1 MIIVSASGAASLP
14 GTPFEGGSLLFE
26 FKERSIDSRGLTWSK
41 LPGGKG
47 FKASS
52 DGLELRCLD
61 GKSSFSFEVLKRSPG
76 TLHLCGISLRF
87 HPSAMESPLETA
99 DWLEYIHPLY
109 FEVACAV
116 KKVGARAARSEPD
129 AESSMLYLLANRKG
143 GESLLFS
150 TTPPHRGDFMR
161 FKALH
166 SAPHLE
172 GSFGLQ
178 IRSEQERALSKG
190 QAASTSPLSVVKGSD
205 PLKLLERA
213 GDLFASERKPKQGP
227 SLCGW
232 NSWDYFAGAVS
243 SKDIFSNLKAA
254 KRLFKGRLTH
264 FVIDEGYEPRWG
276 VWDANWKFPEGLDGY
291 CEEIR
296 KAGCVPGIWTAPT
309 MVNAYTDMF
318 REHPEYFARSEDGQV
333 AQKLYSYGP
342 MGFLDITHPDVE
354 RFIKETFI
362 RLKKAGFG
370 YFKVDFTQECVLN
383 AKLFHDRSIPRG
395 MILRKVFE
403 AIRSA
408 IGDDSYLLACG
419 APYESVTGLVD
430 ACRVSGDI
438 HNFWGHVCFNASSI
452 AGRWWMHGKL
462 WRNDPDFLIV
472 RTSETCSLPRMNRPY
487 SPRPLDMKNYWLAGR
502 ELNLQEAKVY
512 ALLLRLSAGE
522 LFLSDDLASLNAK
535 GVEIL
540 EKATAKPLS
549 APAIPVDLFAKHD
562 ALPSVFLGEDCGRLF
577 VGLFNWTEDPKDLRV
592 DLKAAGLKLPNKAR
606 LSTFWGDFKGELS
619 SDGALSASL
628 PPRSCEGFLISAS
641 N

>member
-1 MIIVSASGAASLP
+1 MIIVSASGLASLP
-14 GTPFEGGSLLFE
+14 GTPFVDGSLLFE
-26 FKERSIDSRGLTWSK
+26 FKELSVDSRSLKWAA

-47 FKASS
+47 FDASSNGLEFRCLAGKASFR
-52 DGLELRCLD
+52 LEVSKL
-61 GKSSFSFEVLKRSPG
+61 SPG
-76 TLHLCGISLRF
+76 ALHLRGISLRF
-87 HPSAMESPLETA
+87 PPSDMKRALETA

-116 KKVGARAARSEPD
+116 KKVGARGARSEPD
-129 AESSMLYLLANRKG
+129 AESSMLYLLASRKG
-143 GESLLFS
+143 EESLLF
-150 TTPPHRGDFMR
+150 TTLPPHRGDFMR

-166 SAPHLE
+166 SASHLE

-178 IRSEQERALSKG
+178 IRSEQERSLSKG
-190 QAASTSPLSVVKGSD
+190 ETASSSPLTIVKGKD
-205 PLKLLERA
+205 PVKLLERA
-213 GDLFASERKPKQGP
+213 GELLASKRKPSPGP

-243 SKDIFSNLKAA
+243 SKDVFSNLKAA
-254 KRLFKGRLTH
+254 KKLFKGRLTH

-342 MGFLDITHPDVE
+342 MGFLDITHPEVE
-354 RFIKETFI
+354 RFIRETFL

-370 YFKVDFTQECVLN
+370 YFKVDFTQETVLN
-383 AKLFHDRSIPRG
+383 AKLFHDRSVPRG
-395 MILRKVFE
+395 MIVRKVFE
-403 AIRSA
+403 RIRSA

-419 APYESVTGLVD
+419 APFESVAGIVD

-438 HNFWGHVCFNASSI
+438 HNFWSHVCFNAASI
-452 AGRWWMHGKL
+452 AGRWWTHGKL

-472 RTSETCSLPRMNRPY
+472 RTPETCSLPRMNRPY

-512 ALLLRLSAGE
+512 ALLLRLSAGD

-535 GVEIL
+535 GVELL
-540 EKATAKPLS
+540 EKATAKPLE
-549 APAIPVDLFAKHD
+549 APAIPVDMFKRHD
-562 ALPSVFLGEDCGRLF
+562 ALPSVWLAEDGGRPF
-577 VGLFNWTEDPKDLRV
+577 VGFFNWTEDPQELRV
-592 DLKAAGLKLPNKAR
+592 DLKAHGLKLGSKVGVKA
-606 LSTFWGDFKGELS
+606 FWGDFKGSLDA
-619 SDGALSASL
+619 DGALSVSL
-628 PPRSCEGFLISAS
+628 PPRSCEGFLLSEGA
-641 N
+641 